1 VAEIIYGIRPVVEAL
16 KGRRR
21 RVIEVLDSTGS
32 VRFLGGRRRGRQ
44 ERSPATGSTSWRGEG
59 STRASWRGWRPIRIP
74 SLEEIL
80 AVPEPLVLVLDGVT
94 DPRNLGAVLRA
105 ADGAGAS
112 GVVIPKDKA
121 VGVTAAAVKASAG
134 ASEHVRVARVTNLRR
149 AVDALKAANV
159 WVYAA
164 EAGGTDYA
172 KMDLAGPVAFVLG
185 SEGRGVRRLV
195 REACDGTVSVPM
207 LGAVSSLNVSVAA
220 AVWRTRPAGRGG
232 RGVLV
237 PDPGRLQ
244 RHRRPRPLQGR
255 GRLRR
260 RPRPPHNRR
269 PQGRGLDGPHHHRRL
284 RRPPRPR
291 PRAGRSPGPAAPSA
305 SSTAPPASP
314 PTTR

>member
-1 VAEIIYGIRPVVEAL
+1 MPEIIYGVRPVVEAL

-21 RVIEVLDSTGS
+21 RVIEVLDASNNAE
-32 VRFLGGRRRGRQ
+32 VRAVVDRVRVKNVSRDRVDELARGGVHQGVVARV
-44 ERSPATGSTSWRGEG
+44 ESYPYS
-59 STRASWRGWRPIRIP
+59 
-74 SLEEIL
+74 SLDEIL
-80 AVPEPLVLVLDGVT
+80 AVSRPLVLVLDGVT

-149 AVDALKAANV
+149 AVDAMKRANV

-164 EAGGTDYA
+164 EAGGTDYS
-172 KMDLAGPVAFVLG
+172 KLDLAGPTAFVLG

-220 AVWRTRPAGRGG
+220 AVLAYEARRQRG
-232 RGVLV
+232 
-237 PDPGRLQ
+237 
-244 RHRRPRPLQGR
+244 
-255 GRLRR
+255 
-260 RPRPPHNRR
+260 
-269 PQGRGLDGPHHHRRL
+269 
-284 RRPPRPR
+284 
-291 PRAGRSPGPAAPSA
+291 
-305 SSTAPPASP
+305 
-314 PTTR
+314 